1 MWTMLLGRLF
11 QAMLATPASTT
22 GKKEVTHSSLL
33 SPAVS
38 HTINVHTVLTKLI
51 SCNLSSSCGSD
62 GSRNCLVS
70 TEWWVLLF
78 LQQFS
83 ISYLPTL
90 QYTYTQCPTGCP
102 PGYRQT
108 SLPPPPP
115 GTCCPTPVCEPIICT
130 VDGVGYLEGENVPSH
145 ICETWYECYTVGSC
159 SDNWRYRN
167 T

>member
-1 MWTMLLGRLF
+1 MMWTMWLGRLF

-38 HTINVHTVLTKLI
+38 HTINVHSVLTMLI

-70 TEWWVLLF
+70 KERHLLLF
-78 LQQFS
+78 PATIFH
-83 ISYLPTL
+83 YLPPL
-90 QYTYTQCPTGCP
+90 QYTQCPTGCP
-102 PGYRQT
+102 SGYRQT
-108 SLPPPPP
+108 SLTPPPT

-130 VDGVGYLEGENVPSH
+130 VDGVGYLEGESVPSH